1 MNHANVGLIS
11 GEVKKVGRLP
21 VDVSIITDK
30 SGVGCICFGD
40 WVLDY
45 CVSRFGESVSG
56 SEPSGYNSL
65 NFSFMSGAIVF
76 QLARGDKFDQFR
88 IGFESLNASR
98 GSVRITLQ
106 VRYYHF
112 DVNGKSSKRTD
123 ETSFTLDIETG
134 RVAGSTDSVQL
145 RKKTDVYRGFILGTK
160 PDSSKF
166 LILESSMLHC
176 FYRQP
181 LYFQGND
188 YYSIYSAYIA
198 QRAKTEEQRQTFANM
213 SPEQCYEIGQT
224 MRYNINW
231 ESRKSEV
238 LYKLC
243 RSVAG
248 QNADIRE
255 KLLGTGQQE
264 IVCDMTPYHNVEI
277 GVCTCPVHGGKGENL
292 LGKAWMKVRAEY
304 QDVMYKDVM

>member
-1 MNHANVGLIS
+1 MNHVNVGLIS

-21 VDVSIITDK
+21 VEVSIITDK
-30 SGVGCICFGD
+30 SGVGYICFGD
-40 WVLDY
+40 WALDY
-45 CVSRFGESVSG
+45 CVSRYCERVSG
-56 SEPSGYNSL
+56 EEPVGYNSL
-65 NFSFMSGAIVF
+65 NFSFMSGAVVF
-76 QLARGDKFDQFR
+76 QLKRGDKFEQFR
-88 IGFESLNASR
+88 IGFESLNASK

-106 VRYYHF
+106 ARYYHF

-134 RVAGSTDSVQL
+134 RVIGSTDSVQL

-166 LILESSMLHC
+166 LILGSSVLHC

-213 SPEQCYEIGQT
+213 SPEQCYEIGQL

-231 ESRKSEV
+231 EGRKNEV
-238 LYKLC
+238 LYKVC

-248 QNADIRE
+248 QNDDIRK

-304 QDVMYKDVM
+304 QDVMGKDVM

>member
-1 MNHANVGLIS
+1 M
-11 GEVKKVGRLP
+11 
-21 VDVSIITDK
+21 
-30 SGVGCICFGD
+30 
-40 WVLDY
+40 DY
-45 CVSRFGESVSG
+45 CVSRYCERVSG
-56 SEPSGYNSL
+56 EEPVGYNSL

-76 QLARGDKFDQFR
+76 QLGRGDKFDQFR
-88 IGFESLNASR
+88 IGFESLNASSE
-98 GSVRITLQ
+98 SVRITLQ
-106 VRYYHF
+106 ARYYHF
-112 DVNGKSSKRTD
+112 DVDGKSSKRTD

-134 RVAGSTDSVQL
+134 RVIGSTDSVQL

-166 LILESSMLHC
+166 LIPGSSVLHC

-188 YYSIYSAYIA
+188 YYSIYLAYIA

-213 SPEQCYEIGQT
+213 SPEQCYEIGQS

-231 ESRKSEV
+231 EGRKSEV
-238 LYKLC
+238 LYKIC

-248 QNADIRE
+248 QNDDIRK

-304 QDVMYKDVM
+304 QDVMGKDVM